1 MSEPQPAALTR
12 HRLTFA
18 FAALAIVGVAA
29 LLYVKGGESRK
40 KAGASEVCAAAK
52 PLAARLAP
60 LAKGE
65 VAALNIAAD
74 PEPFPAIGFNG
85 PDGAPLD
92 VSAFKGKTLLL
103 NIWAAWCVPC
113 RAEMP
118 ALNRLQQQLGSSAF
132 EVVAI
137 NVDTSHLEKPRALLS
152 ELGVGALKF
161 YSDPKAEVFFRL
173 RQSGGLTGLPTSF
186 LIDAAGCEIGRMSGP
201 ATWDSEDA
209 VRLIKSA
216 LGQDA
221 N

>member
-1 MSEPQPAALTR
+1 MNESQPAGPDR
-12 HRLTFA
+12 HRLVFA
-18 FAALAIVGVAA
+18 FAALAIVAVAA

-40 KAGASEVCAAAK
+40 KPGSEACVAAR

-65 VAALNIAAD
+65 VAALNIGAD
-74 PEPFPAIGFNG
+74 PEPFAALSFNG

-92 VSAFKGKTLLL
+92 VAAFKGKTLLL

-118 ALNRLQQQLGSSAF
+118 ALDRLQQQLGSPSF

-137 NVDTSHLEKPRALLS
+137 NVDTSHLEKPKALLA

-161 YSDPKAEVFFRL
+161 YSDPKGEVFFRL
-173 RQSGGLTGLPTSF
+173 RQTGGLTGLPTSF
-186 LIDAAGCEIGRMSGP
+186 LIDPNGCEIGRMSGP
-201 ATWDSEDA
+201 AAWDSADA
-209 VRLIKSA
+209 IKLIKSA

-221 N
+221 H

>member
-1 MSEPQPAALTR
+1 MSEPQPAAFTR

-29 LLYVKGGESRK
+29 LLYVKGGETRK
-40 KAGASEVCAAAK
+40 KADTGACAAAK

-65 VAALNIAAD
+65 VAALNIAAE
-74 PEPFPAIGFNG
+74 PELFPAISFNG

-118 ALNRLQQQLGSSAF
+118 ALDRLQQQLGSPAF

-137 NVDTSHLEKPRALLS
+137 NVDTTHLEKPKALLS

-173 RQSGGLTGLPTSF
+173 RQGGGLTGLPTSF
-186 LIDAAGCEIGRMSGP
+186 LIDSNGCEIGHMSGP

-209 VRLIKSA
+209 VKLIKGA
-216 LGQDA
+216 LGQGG
-221 N
+221 

>member
-1 MSEPQPAALTR
+1 MNEPQTAASGR
-12 HRLTFA
+12 HRLVFA
-18 FAALAIVGVAA
+18 FAALAIVAVAA
-29 LLYVKGGESRK
+29 LLYVKAGESRK
-40 KAGASEVCAAAK
+40 KPGLEACAASK

-74 PEPFPAIGFNG
+74 PEPFATLSFSG

-92 VSAFKGKTLLL
+92 VAAFKGKTLLL

-118 ALNRLQQQLGSSAF
+118 ALDRLQQQLGSPSF

-137 NVDTSHLEKPRALLS
+137 NVDTSHLEKPRALLA
-152 ELGVGALKF
+152 ELNIGALKF
-161 YSDPKAEVFFRL
+161 YSDPKADVFFRL
-173 RQSGGLTGLPTSF
+173 RQEGGLTGLPTTF
-186 LIDAAGCEIGRMSGP
+186 LIDPKGCEIGRMSGP
-201 ATWDSEDA
+201 AAWDSADA
-209 VRLIKSA
+209 VKLIKSA
-216 LGQDA
+216 LGQEA

>member
-12 HRLTFA
+12 HRLTYA

-29 LLYVKGGESRK
+29 LLYVKGGETRK
-40 KAGASEVCAAAK
+40 KAGSAACAAAK

-74 PEPFPAIGFNG
+74 PEPFPPIGFNG

-118 ALNRLQQQLGSSAF
+118 ALDRLQQQLGSPSF

-137 NVDTSHLEKPRALLS
+137 NVDTSHLEKPKALLA
-152 ELGVGALKF
+152 ELGVNALKF

-173 RQSGGLTGLPTSF
+173 RQGGLTGLPTSF

-209 VRLIKSA
+209 VKLIKSA
-216 LGQDA
+216 LGQGDR
-221 N
+221 

>member
-1 MSEPQPAALTR
+1 MSEPEPSALTR

-18 FAALAIVGVAA
+18 FAALAIVSVAA

-40 KAGASEVCAAAK
+40 KAGSQVCAAAK

-60 LAKGE
+60 LSKGE
-65 VAALNIAAD
+65 VAALNVAAD
-74 PEPFPAIGFNG
+74 PEPFPAISFNG

-118 ALNRLQQQLGSSAF
+118 ALDRLQKQLGSSSF

-137 NVDTSHLEKPRALLS
+137 NVDTSHLEKPKALLS

-173 RQSGGLTGLPTSF
+173 RQTGGLTGLPTTF
-186 LIDAAGCEIGRMSGP
+186 LIDPAGCEIGRMSGP
-201 ATWDSEDA
+201 AAWDSVDA
-209 VRLIKSA
+209 VKLIKSA
-216 LGQDA
+216 LEQDA
-221 N
+221 R

>member
-1 MSEPQPAALTR
+1 MNELQPAAPGR
-12 HRLTFA
+12 HRLVFA
-18 FAALAIVGVAA
+18 FAALAIVAVAA

-40 KAGASEVCAAAK
+40 KPGSEACAAAK
-52 PLAARLAP
+52 PLAAALAP

-65 VAALNIAAD
+65 VAALNVAAD
-74 PEPFPAIGFNG
+74 PEPFPALSFNG

-118 ALNRLQQQLGSSAF
+118 ALDRLQQQLGSPSF

-137 NVDTSHLEKPRALLS
+137 NVDTSHLEKPKALLA

-161 YSDPKAEVFFRL
+161 YSDPKGEVFFRL
-173 RQSGGLTGLPTSF
+173 RQTGGLTGLPTSF
-186 LIDAAGCEIGRMSGP
+186 LIDPNGCEIGRMSGP
-201 ATWDSEDA
+201 AAWDSADA
-209 VRLIKSA
+209 IKLIKSA

-221 N
+221 H

>member
-1 MSEPQPAALTR
+1 MNEPQPTAPDR
-12 HRLTFA
+12 HRLVFA
-18 FAALAIVGVAA
+18 FAALAIVAVAA
-29 LLYVKGGESRK
+29 LLYVKGGETRK
-40 KAGASEVCAAAK
+40 KAGSEACAASK

-65 VAALNIAAD
+65 VAALNIAAH
-74 PEPFPAIGFNG
+74 PESFPALSFNG

-92 VSAFKGKTLLL
+92 VASFKGKTLLL

-118 ALNRLQQQLGSSAF
+118 ALDRLQQQLGSASF

-137 NVDTSHLEKPRALLS
+137 NVDTSHLEKPKALLA

-161 YSDPKAEVFFRL
+161 YSDPKADVFFRL
-173 RQSGGLTGLPTSF
+173 RQEGGLTGLPTTF
-186 LIDAAGCEIGRMSGP
+186 LIDSKGCEIGRMSGP
-201 ATWDSEDA
+201 AAWDSADA
-209 VRLIKSA
+209 VKLIKSA

-221 N
+221 H